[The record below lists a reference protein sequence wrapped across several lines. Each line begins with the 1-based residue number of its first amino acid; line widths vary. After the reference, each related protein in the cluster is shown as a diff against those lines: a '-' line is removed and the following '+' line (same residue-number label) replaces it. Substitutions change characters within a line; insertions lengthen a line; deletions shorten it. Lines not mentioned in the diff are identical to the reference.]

1 MGSVAVN
8 LGRTYGRLPS
18 DVIDP
23 AGRRLAGMDRM
34 LFDAILSGK
43 VIEEEQIAR
52 GETDGISV
60 AARNKYEYKHL
71 DLAEHNEID
80 RMRDELRRKK
90 EASKCQ
96 ARR

>member
-1 MGSVAVN
+1 MYGS
-8 LGRTYGRLPS
+8 LPS
-18 DVIDP
+18 DILDP

-34 LFDAILSGK
+34 MFDAILSGAIIQDEK
-43 VIEEEQIAR
+43 IAR

-60 AARNKYEYKHL
+60 EARNRYEYNRL

-90 EASKCQ
+90 EAGKCQ
-96 ARR
+96 VPR